1 MRPSPILPGAVIWS
15 GENSIIS
22 LKDDARGPEVTNVT
36 LFRVVYS
43 RAGIG
48 HAVFVSS
55 QELRLSAGYTDNP
68 ALGTWLRDE
77 LLPGFPHYAGKTTR
91 SIDLR
96 PATFARSGDPRHE
109 WRERVVGADIVLELT
124 WSELGEPF
132 IVDNPGGSTGQA
144 PYHVIALFVP
154 AGRAQVTVDGKTATG
169 SPFPRDIA
177 GTPSSTCFLALS
189 ETWLTLDKRS
199 GDGSGSGARRNVG
212 GDR

>member
-1 MRPSPILPGAVIWS
+1 MRPSPVLPGSVIWS

-22 LKDDARGPEVTNVT
+22 LKDDAQGLETTNVT

-43 RAGIG
+43 PFGTG

-55 QELRLSAGYTDNP
+55 REFYRLPAGYTDNA
-68 ALGTWLRDE
+68 ALGAWLRDE
-77 LLPGFPHYAGKTTR
+77 LLPGFPHYSGKTTR
-91 SIDLR
+91 SIELR
-96 PATFARSGDPRHE
+96 DATFTRSGDPRHE
-109 WRERVVGADIVLELT
+109 WCERIVGNDVVLELT

-154 AGRAQVTVDGKTATG
+154 AGRAQLTIDGKTAG
-169 SPFPRDIA
+169 GRPFPRDIA

-189 ETWLTLDKRS
+189 ETWLT
-199 GDGSGSGARRNVG
+199 
-212 GDR
+212 